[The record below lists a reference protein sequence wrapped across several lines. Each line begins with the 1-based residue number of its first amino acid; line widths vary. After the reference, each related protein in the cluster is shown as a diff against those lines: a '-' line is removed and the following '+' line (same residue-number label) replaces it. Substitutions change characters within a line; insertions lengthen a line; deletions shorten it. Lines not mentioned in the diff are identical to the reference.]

1 MSKKN
6 VQQDEI
12 SKNYDDDVE
21 SDDESDDDV
30 ESDDNDVDSDE
41 SNSPFTL
48 FYG

>member
-21 SDDESDDDV
+21 SDDK
-30 ESDDNDVDSDE
+30 SDDNNVDSDE
-41 SNSPFTL
+41 SNLPYTL

>member
-21 SDDESDDDV
+21 SDDV

-41 SNSPFTL
+41 SNSPYTL